1 MKTRLLILS
10 ALMVAFIFSAN
21 AQFTIDA
28 QYRVRAQAL
37 HGYKA
42 PAKVDAEAAFH
53 VGQRTRLNLNYK
65 AEKYETKLSLQD
77 VRTWGDADI
86 VNATGVQGKSGN
98 NIDIYEAWFKLK
110 FDDKRSLKIG
120 RQELKYDD
128 QRLISWRNWWDRGMT
143 YDAATF
149 SCVNKDAGLSWD
161 LSVSYNSNSSATTFG
176 NDYLSLDTSGVGY
189 FGTVNP
195 MITQNFL
202 YIKKKIGDKLYV
214 SATAIASGW
223 QKAGTS
229 STIYVTGTEG
239 IHINY
244 NATKKAVD
252 GPFAKVNLFVQN
264 GHSAAGKEVNANM
277 ITAQLGYRTMDKK
290 LEVSAGVEML
300 SGTDASDTTQ
310 AYADVDHNF
319 NLLNGGRHPYYE
331 GYLDWFVLPKST
343 KYGGLMTIN
352 FNVQYKLSKKD
363 IVKLGVANVN
373 LATNVFKELDDNG
386 DNVYYGKALTNNV
399 DLTYIRKINK
409 DVKLMVGA
417 SYGMPTE
424 DLLQMKGMAD
434 ADGNYVSGQNYF
446 VYTMLI
452 VTPKFFD
459 SSKK

>member
-1 MKTRLLILS
+1 MRTRLLFLS

-37 HGYKA
+37 HGYKT
-42 PAKVDAEAAFH
+42 PAKVDADAAFH

-86 VNATGVQGKSGN
+86 VNATGVLGKSYGTF
-98 NIDIYEAWFKLK
+98 DIYEAWFKLK

-161 LSVSYNSNSSATTFG
+161 LSVSYNSLSSGTLVG
-176 NDYLSLDTSGVGY
+176 NDYLSSGY

-202 YIKKKIGDKLYV
+202 YIKKKVGDKMYI
-214 SATAIASGW
+214 SGTAIASGW
-223 QKAGTS
+223 QKAGTA
-229 STIYVTGTEG
+229 STIYITGTEG

-244 NATKKAVD
+244 NASKKGTD
-252 GPFAKVNLFVQN
+252 GPFAKINLFVQN
-264 GHSAAGKEVNANM
+264 GHSAAGKVVNANM
-277 ITAQLGYRTMDKK
+277 ITANLGYRTMDKK
-290 LEVSAGVEML
+290 LEISAGVEMI

-310 AYADVDHNF
+310 AYADEDHNF
-319 NLLNGGRHPYYE
+319 NLLNGGRHPYY
-331 GYLDWFVLPKST
+331 GGAIDWFAIPKST
-343 KYGGLMTIN
+343 KNGGLMTIN
-352 FNVQYKLSKKD
+352 FNVQYKLTKKD
-363 IVKLGVANVN
+363 ILLLGVSNVN
-373 LATNVFKELDDNG
+373 LATNVFKEVDTNG
-386 DNVYYGKALTNNV
+386 DDVYYGKALTNNI
-399 DLTYIRKINK
+399 DLTYIRKMNK
-409 DVKLMVGA
+409 DVKLIFGV
-417 SYGMPTE
+417 SYGMPTD
-424 DLLQMKGMAD
+424 DLLQMRGMID
-434 ADGNYVSGQNYF
+434 ADGNYVSGESYF
-446 VYTMLI
+446 VYTTLV